1 MELKKYQKQVLGDL
15 DAYLKSLGESK
26 GLASAWS
33 SYWSSKGLLPPQGY
47 HDDIPGAANVCVKV
61 PTGGGKTFI
70 ASCALKHIF
79 DHVPVGKT
87 RFVVWLVPSD
97 AILSQT
103 VANLSNPAH
112 PYRQRINMDFSGK
125 VNVYTKEQ
133 LLNAQNFKPFDVQDN
148 LSIAVFCYA
157 SIRANPKSKDD
168 KKIYQ
173 ENGNLLAF
181 PETYN
186 DPGLKL
192 GDDTPDTALLQVI
205 RQFNPVVVV
214 DESHNAKSE
223 LSIAMLKNVNPSFV
237 FAMTATPTERS
248 NIISYVNA
256 RELKKEHMVKLPVI
270 VYNRPDRN
278 SVINDAVQLRGQLEI
293 KANAA
298 VDAGAEYLR
307 PIVLFQ
313 AQPKTSDDSETFEK
327 IREKLVGKG
336 IPAEQIAIKTANKDE
351 LAKVNLLSPSCPIRY
366 IITINAL
373 KEGWD
378 CPFAYIL
385 ASLANKTSKTDVEQI
400 VGRVLRQ
407 PHAHKYGDAILNLS
421 FVLSCSA
428 DFNGTVKSVVA
439 GLNGA
444 GFSANDYRIADSQE
458 TETPLP
464 LKVQPELGLVPPS
477 DSPEVDTL
485 DDIKEEPIGDAG
497 GLRSCATENETNAQE
512 RVPPSAIGKLIDD
525 ATQKG
530 EQYDKE
536 IQGDA
541 DNSLASPEIPGM
553 KAYKIEAD
561 FADVKDI
568 VIPQF
573 TKEESAGLF
582 SGDDATVLLTEAEL
596 MDDFS
601 LTGKDAI
608 VNFTLDVHDA
618 VQVDISSKGEVTPKT
633 KNLSKAELD
642 WFAAQ
647 FATKPDGE
655 RLKWLTTQAVSTLEQ
670 KNDYCTLSDLKGY
683 VDTVVKALPPA
694 VRDNLTIE
702 LLPSFVQC
710 LSDKIERLAKEH
722 KKQRF
727 ASWITTNVI
736 KCTPMYML
744 PTSISPDK
752 VATHFEKTLYSGEY
766 DDLDGDE
773 TEIINKIIAKDNVR
787 WWHRIKER
795 RPGEFFINGHRKMY
809 PDFLVMTESGNL
821 VVVEVKGPHLDGTDS
836 QEKAELGKTWAAMA
850 GTHFKYFMVFKKAGD
865 GVPGAMLLNDFLNT
879 LAQL

>member
-15 DAYLKSLGESK
+15 DAYLKSLGESV
-26 GLASAWS
+26 GLAGAWRG
-33 SYWSSKGLLPPQGY
+33 YWASKGLLPPQAY

-103 VANLSNPAH
+103 VANLSNPEH

-133 LLNAQNFKPFDVQDN
+133 LLNAQNFNPFDVQEN

-168 KKIYQ
+168 RKIYQ
-173 ENGNLLAF
+173 ENGNLMAF
-181 PETYN
+181 PVSFN
-186 DPGLKL
+186 DPELRL
-192 GDDTPDTALLQVI
+192 GDDTPETALLQVI

-237 FAMTATPTERS
+237 FAMTATPTEKS

-270 VYNRPDRN
+270 VYNRHDRN
-278 SVINDAVQLRGQLEI
+278 SVINDAVQLRGQLEA

-298 VDAGAEYLR
+298 IAAGAEYLR

-336 IPAEQIAIKTANKDE
+336 IPVEQIAIKTANKDE
-351 LAKVNLLSPSCPIRY
+351 LAKVDLLSPGCPIRY

-407 PHAHKYGDAILNLS
+407 PHARKYEDTVLNLS

-444 GFSANDYRIADSQE
+444 GFSANDYRVASSQE
-458 TETPLP
+458 MESSLP
-464 LKVQPELGLVPPS
+464 QSAQPELELAPANESREDNLEDIMDDQIGGTSCDVGNGAGVPPTS
-477 DSPEVDTL
+477 E
-485 DDIKEEPIGDAG
+485 
-497 GLRSCATENETNAQE
+497 
-512 RVPPSAIGKLIDD
+512 IGKIMAD
-525 ATQKG
+525 AAQKG
-530 EQYDKE
+530 EQYE
-536 IQGDA
+536 QENQDA
-541 DNSLASPEIPGM
+541 EDNPLASMEIPGM
-553 KAYKIEAD
+553 KTYKMEAD
-561 FADVKDI
+561 FADAKDI
-568 VIPQF
+568 AIPQF
-573 TKEESAGLF
+573 AKEDSAGLF
-582 SGDDATVLLTEAEL
+582 SGDDATVLLTESEL
-596 MDDFS
+596 MEDFS

-608 VNFTLDVHDA
+608 VNFTLDVSDA
-618 VQVDISSKGEVTPKT
+618 VQVDISSKGEVTPKS

-647 FATKPDGE
+647 FASKPDNE
-655 RLKWLTTQAVSTLEQ
+655 RLKWLTGQVVAILEK
-670 KNDYCTLSDLKGY
+670 KNDFCTLSDLKGY

-694 VRDNLTIE
+694 VRDNLTVE

-710 LSDKIERLAKEH
+710 VNDKIEKLAKEH
-722 KKQRF
+722 KKRRF
-727 ASWITTNVI
+727 AVWADTNAI
-736 KCTPMYML
+736 KCIPMYRL
-744 PTSISPDK
+744 PTGISPDK

-766 DDLDGDE
+766 DDMDGDE
-773 TEIINKIIAKDNVR
+773 TEIINKIIVKDNVR

-795 RPGEFFINGHRKMY
+795 RPGEFYINGYRKMY
-809 PDFLVMTESGNL
+809 PDFLVMTKSGNL
-821 VVVEVKGPHLDGTDS
+821 IVVEVKGSHLDGTDS
-836 QEKAELGKTWAAMA
+836 QEKAEIGKTWADMA

-865 GVPGAMLLNDFLNT
+865 GVPGALLLNDFLNT
-879 LAQL
+879 LALL

>member
-15 DAYLKSLGESK
+15 DAYLKSLDESK
-26 GLASAWS
+26 GLVSAWGG
-33 SYWSSKGLLPPQGY
+33 YWSSKGLMPPQSY
-47 HDDIPGAANVCVKV
+47 YDDIPGAANVCVKV

-103 VANLSNPAH
+103 VANLSNPDH

-133 LLNAQNFKPFDVQDN
+133 LLNAQNFKPFDVQEN

-181 PETYN
+181 PTTFN
-186 DPGLKL
+186 DPELRL
-192 GDDTPDTALLQVI
+192 NDDTPDTALLQVI

-256 RELKKEHMVKLPVI
+256 RELKREHMVKLPVI

-278 SVINDAVQLRGQLEI
+278 SVINDAVQLRGQLEA

-298 VDAGAEYLR
+298 MGEGADYLR

-327 IREKLVGKG
+327 IREKLVSKG
-336 IPAEQIAIKTANKDE
+336 IPAEQVAIKTANKDE
-351 LAKVNLLSPSCPIRY
+351 LAKINLLSPNCPIRY

-407 PHAHKYGDAILNLS
+407 PHAHKYDDAILNLS
-421 FVLSCSA
+421 FVLSCSS
-428 DFNGTVKSVVA
+428 DFNGTVKSVVE

-444 GFSANDYRIADSQE
+444 GFSANDYRIAEAQE
-458 TETPLP
+458 PVTPP
-464 LKVQPELGLVPPS
+464 PQASQPELKLTPPS
-477 DSPEVDTL
+477 DSPEADNL
-485 DDIKEEPIGDAG
+485 DDIKDDPIGDTSSDSGNGA
-497 GLRSCATENETNAQE
+497 AHAPTPE
-512 RVPPSAIGKLIDD
+512 IGALIDD

-530 EQYDKE
+530 EQYEKE
-536 IQGDA
+536 TQGTD
-541 DNSLASPEIPGM
+541 DNPLASMEIPGM
-553 KAYKIEAD
+553 KTYKIEAD
-561 FADVKDI
+561 FADVKDFL
-568 VIPQF
+568 IPQF
-573 TKEESAGLF
+573 TKEEGAGLF

-596 MDDFS
+596 MEDFS
-601 LTGKDAI
+601 LMGKDAI
-608 VNFTLDVHDA
+608 VNFTLDVQDA

-647 FATKPDGE
+647 FASKPDSE
-655 RLKWLTTQAVSTLEQ
+655 RLKWLTSQAVSILEK
-670 KNDYCTLSDLKGY
+670 KNDFCTLSDLKGY
-683 VDTVVKALPPA
+683 VETVVKALPPA

-702 LLPSFVQC
+702 LLPSFVEC
-710 LSDKIERLAKEH
+710 VRNKIERLAKEH

-727 ASWITTNVI
+727 TSWIDTNVI
-736 KCTPMYML
+736 KCTPMYKL
-744 PTSISPDK
+744 PASISPDK

-766 DDLDGDE
+766 DDMDGDE

-795 RPGEFFINGHRKMY
+795 RPGEFFINGHRRMY
-809 PDFLVMTESGNL
+809 PDFLVMTERGNL
-821 VVVEVKGPHLDGTDS
+821 VVVEVKGQHLDGTDS
-836 QEKAELGKTWAAMA
+836 QEKAEIGKTWADMA
-850 GTHFKYFMVFKKAGD
+850 GIHFKYFMVFKKASD
-865 GVPGAMLLNDFLNT
+865 GVPGAMSLNDFLST
-879 LAQL
+879 LANL

>member
-15 DAYLKSLGESK
+15 DAYLKSLDESK
-26 GLASAWS
+26 GLVSAWGG
-33 SYWSSKGLLPPQGY
+33 YWSSKGLMPPQSY
-47 HDDIPGAANVCVKV
+47 YDDIPGAANVCVKV

-103 VANLSNPAH
+103 VANLSNPDH

-133 LLNAQNFKPFDVQDN
+133 LLNAQNFKPFDVQEN

-173 ENGNLLAF
+173 ENGNLMAF
-181 PETYN
+181 PTAFN
-186 DPGLKL
+186 DPELKL
-192 GDDTPDTALLQVI
+192 DDDTPDTALLQVI

-278 SVINDAVQLRGQLEI
+278 SVINDAVQLRGQLEL

-298 VDAGAEYLR
+298 MEAGADYLR

-327 IREKLVGKG
+327 IRGKLVGKG
-336 IPAEQIAIKTANKDE
+336 IPAEQVAIKTANKDE
-351 LAKVNLLSPSCPIRY
+351 LAKVNLLSSACPVRY

-407 PHAHKYGDAILNLS
+407 PHAHKYNDAVLNLS
-421 FVLSCSA
+421 FVLSCSS
-428 DFNGTVKSVVA
+428 DFNGTVKSVVE

-444 GFSANDYRIADSQE
+444 GFSANDYRIAE
-458 TETPLP
+458 APEPATPP
-464 LKVQPELGLVPPS
+464 PQTNQPELKLVPPS
-477 DSPEVDTL
+477 DSPETDNL
-485 DDIKEEPIGDAG
+485 DDITDDPVGDS
-497 GLRSCATENETNAQE
+497 SCAPGNGA
-512 RVPPSAIGKLIDD
+512 PSAPATEIGALIDD
-525 ATQKG
+525 AAQKG
-530 EQYDKE
+530 ELYEKE
-536 IQGDA
+536 TQFAA
-541 DNSLASPEIPGM
+541 DNPLASMEIPGM
-553 KAYKIEAD
+553 KTYKIETS
-561 FADVKDI
+561 FADVKEI

-573 TKEESAGLF
+573 TKEDSAGFF
-582 SGDDATVLLTEAEL
+582 SGDNATALLTEAEL
-596 MDDFS
+596 MEDFS

-608 VNFTLDVHDA
+608 VNFTLDVQDA
-618 VQVDISSKGEVTPKT
+618 VQVDISAKGEVTPKT

-647 FATKPDGE
+647 FAAKPDSE
-655 RLKWLTTQAVSTLEQ
+655 RLKWLTVQAVSMLEK

-683 VDTVVKALPPA
+683 VETVVKALPPA

-702 LLPSFVQC
+702 LLPSFVEC
-710 LSDKIERLAKEH
+710 VRNKIERLAKEH

-727 ASWITTNVI
+727 ASWIDTNVI
-736 KCTPMYML
+736 KCTPMYKL
-744 PTSISPDK
+744 PVSISPDN

-766 DDLDGDE
+766 DDMDGDE
-773 TEIINKIIAKDNVR
+773 TDIINKIIVKDNVR

-795 RPGEFFINGHRKMY
+795 RLGEFFINGYRKMY

-836 QEKAELGKTWAAMA
+836 QEKAEIGKAWADMA

-865 GVPGAMLLNDFLNT
+865 GVSGAMLLNDFLNT

>member
-15 DAYLKSLGESK
+15 DTYLKSLDESK
-26 GLASAWS
+26 GLVSAWGG
-33 SYWSSKGLLPPQGY
+33 YWSSKGLMPPQSY
-47 HDDIPGAANVCVKV
+47 YDDIPGAANVCVKV

-103 VANLSNPAH
+103 VANLSNPDH

-133 LLNAQNFKPFDVQDN
+133 LLNAQNFKPFDVQEN

-181 PETYN
+181 PTTFN
-186 DPGLKL
+186 DPELKL
-192 GDDTPDTALLQVI
+192 NDDTPDTALLQVI

-256 RELKKEHMVKLPVI
+256 RELKREHMVKLPVI

-278 SVINDAVQLRGQLEI
+278 SVINDAVQLRGQLEA

-298 VDAGAEYLR
+298 MGAGADYLR
-307 PIVLFQ
+307 TIVLFQ

-327 IREKLVGKG
+327 IREKLVSKG
-336 IPAEQIAIKTANKDE
+336 IPAEQVAIKTANKDE
-351 LAKVNLLSPSCPIRY
+351 LAKVNLLTPNCPIRY

-407 PHAHKYGDAILNLS
+407 PHAHKYDDAVLNLS
-421 FVLSCSA
+421 FVLSCSS
-428 DFNGTVKSVVA
+428 DFNGTVKSVVE

-444 GFSANDYRIADSQE
+444 GFSANDYRIAEAQD
-458 TETPLP
+458 TETPP
-464 LKVQPELGLVPPS
+464 PQASQPELKLAPPS
-477 DSPEVDTL
+477 DNPEADTL
-485 DDIKEEPIGDAG
+485 DDIKDDPIGDS
-497 GLRSCATENETNAQE
+497 SCGTSDGMSPSPTPGIET
-512 RVPPSAIGKLIDD
+512 LIDV

-530 EQYDKE
+530 EQYEKE
-536 IQGDA
+536 TQDA
-541 DNSLASPEIPGM
+541 DDNPSSSMEIPGM
-553 KAYKIEAD
+553 KTYKIEAD
-561 FADVKDI
+561 FADVKDL

-596 MDDFS
+596 MEDFS

-608 VNFTLDVHDA
+608 VNFTLDVQDA
-618 VQVDISSKGEVTPKT
+618 VQVDISAKGEVTPKT

-647 FATKPDGE
+647 FASKPDSE
-655 RLKWLTTQAVSTLEQ
+655 RLKWLTNQAVSTLEK

-683 VDTVVKALPPA
+683 VDTVVKASPPA
-694 VRDNLTIE
+694 VRDNLTI
-702 LLPSFVQC
+702 
-710 LSDKIERLAKEH
+710 
-722 KKQRF
+722 
-727 ASWITTNVI
+727 
-736 KCTPMYML
+736 
-744 PTSISPDK
+744 
-752 VATHFEKTLYSGEY
+752 
-766 DDLDGDE
+766 
-773 TEIINKIIAKDNVR
+773 
-787 WWHRIKER
+787 
-795 RPGEFFINGHRKMY
+795 
-809 PDFLVMTESGNL
+809 
-821 VVVEVKGPHLDGTDS
+821 
-836 QEKAELGKTWAAMA
+836 
-850 GTHFKYFMVFKKAGD
+850 
-865 GVPGAMLLNDFLNT
+865 
-879 LAQL
+879 

>member
-1 MELKKYQKQVLGDL
+1 MELKKYQKQVLCDL
-15 DAYLKSLGESK
+15 DAYLKSLDESK

-33 SYWSSKGLLPPQGY
+33 GYWSSKGLLPPQGY

-103 VANLSNPAH
+103 VANLSNPDH

-133 LLNAQNFKPFDVQDN
+133 LLNAQNFKPFDVQEN

-192 GDDTPDTALLQVI
+192 GDGTPDTALLQVI
-205 RQFNPVVVV
+205 RQLNPVVVV

-270 VYNRPDRN
+270 VYNRADRN
-278 SVINDAVQLRGQLEI
+278 SVINDAVQLRGQLEA

-298 VDAGAEYLR
+298 MKSGADYLR

-351 LAKVNLLSPSCPIRY
+351 LAKVDILSSACPVRY

-407 PHAHKYGDAILNLS
+407 PHARRHGDAVLNLS

-444 GFSANDYRIADSQE
+444 GFSADDYRVAEAKEAESPALQKI
-458 TETPLP
+458 
-464 LKVQPELGLVPPS
+464 QPELVLAPPGDSLERDDLDDIKDDPIAAPPS
-477 DSPEVDTL
+477 DSGSA
-485 DDIKEEPIGDAG
+485 EPTA
-497 GLRSCATENETNAQE
+497 
-512 RVPPSAIGKLIDD
+512 PMPAIGELIAD

-530 EQYDKE
+530 EEYDRE
-536 IQGDA
+536 IEESEG
-541 DNSLASPEIPGM
+541 SHLASMEVPGM
-553 KAYKIEAD
+553 KAYKMESE
-561 FADVKDI
+561 FADVKDF

-573 TKEESAGLF
+573 TKEDSAGFF

-596 MDDFS
+596 MEDFS

-618 VQVDISSKGEVTPKT
+618 VQVDISDKGEVTPKT

-647 FATKPDGE
+647 FASKPDGE
-655 RLKWLTTQAVSTLEQ
+655 RLKWLTSQAVSILEK

-683 VDTVVKALPPA
+683 VDTVVKALPPI
-694 VRDNLTIE
+694 VRDNLTVE

-710 LSDKIERLAKEH
+710 VSDKIERLAREH

-727 ASWITTNVI
+727 ASWIDTNVV
-736 KCTPMYML
+736 KCTPMYKL
-744 PTSISPDK
+744 PASISSDK

-766 DDLDGDE
+766 DDMDGDE
-773 TEIINKIIAKDNVR
+773 TEIIGKIIAKDNVR

-836 QEKAELGKTWAAMA
+836 QEKSEIGKTWADMA

-865 GVPGAMLLNDFLNT
+865 GVPGAMLLNDFLST

>member
-1 MELKKYQKQVLGDL
+1 MELKTYQKQVLGDL
-15 DAYLKSLGESK
+15 DAYLKSLDESK
-26 GLASAWS
+26 GLVSAWS
-33 SYWSSKGLLPPQGY
+33 GYWASKGLMPPQTY

-70 ASCALKHIF
+70 ASCALKHMF

-103 VANLSNPAH
+103 VANLSNPDH

-133 LLNAQNFKPFDVQDN
+133 LLNAQNFKPFDVQEN

-181 PETYN
+181 PTTFN
-186 DPGLKL
+186 DTELKL
-192 GDDTPDTALLQVI
+192 NDDTPDTALLQVI

-278 SVINDAVQLRGQLEI
+278 SVINDAVQLRGQLEA

-298 VDAGAEYLR
+298 MKAGADYLR

-327 IREKLVGKG
+327 IREKLVSKG
-336 IPAEQIAIKTANKDE
+336 IPAEQVAIKTANKDE
-351 LAKVNLLSPSCPIRY
+351 LAKVNLISPNCPIRY

-407 PHAHKYGDAILNLS
+407 PHARKYDDAVLNLS
-421 FVLSCSA
+421 FVLSCSS
-428 DFNGTVKSVVA
+428 DFNGTVKSVVE

-444 GFSANDYRIADSQE
+444 GFSADDYRIAEAQEVEAQVSQK
-458 TETPLP
+458 T
-464 LKVQPELGLVPPS
+464 QPELVFAPPS
-477 DSPEVDTL
+477 EDLGDDNL
-485 DDIKEEPIGDAG
+485 DDIKDEPIVAPN
-497 GLRSCATENETNAQE
+497 SETASGE
-512 RVPPSAIGKLIDD
+512 SSVPPPAIGTLIAD

-530 EQYDKE
+530 EKYDKE
-536 IQGDA
+536 IEEA
-541 DNSLASPEIPGM
+541 DDNPLSSMEIPGM
-553 KAYKIEAD
+553 KTYKMEAD
-561 FADVKDI
+561 FAEVKDL

-573 TKEESAGLF
+573 TKEDGAGLF
-582 SGDDATVLLTEAEL
+582 SGDNATVLLTEAEL
-596 MDDFS
+596 MEGFS

-618 VQVDISSKGEVTPKT
+618 VQVDISDKGEVTPKT

-647 FATKPDGE
+647 FATKPDSE
-655 RLKWLTTQAVSTLEQ
+655 RLRWLTSQAVSILEK

-702 LLPSFVQC
+702 LLPSFVEC
-710 LSDKIERLAKEH
+710 VRNKIERLAKEH

-727 ASWITTNVI
+727 ASWVNTNVI
-736 KCTPMYML
+736 KCTPMYKL
-744 PTSISPDK
+744 SASISPDK
-752 VATHFEKTLYSGEY
+752 VSTHFEKTLYSGEY
-766 DDLDGDE
+766 DDMDGDE
-773 TEIINKIIAKDNVR
+773 TDIINKIIAKDNVR

-836 QEKAELGKTWAAMA
+836 QEKAEIGKTWADMA

>member
-15 DAYLKSLGESK
+15 DAYLKSLGESA
-26 GLASAWS
+26 GLAGAWRG
-33 SYWSSKGLLPPQGY
+33 YWASKGLLPPQAY

-103 VANLSNPAH
+103 VANLSNPEH

-133 LLNAQNFKPFDVQDN
+133 LLNAQNFNPFDVQEN

-168 KKIYQ
+168 RKIYQ
-173 ENGNLLAF
+173 ENGNLMAF
-181 PETYN
+181 PVSFN
-186 DPGLKL
+186 DPELRL
-192 GDDTPDTALLQVI
+192 GDDTPETALLQVI

-237 FAMTATPTERS
+237 FAMTATPTEKS

-270 VYNRPDRN
+270 VYNRHDRN
-278 SVINDAVQLRGQLEI
+278 SVINDAVQLRGQLEA

-298 VDAGAEYLR
+298 IAAGAEYLR

-336 IPAEQIAIKTANKDE
+336 IPVEQIAIKTANKDE
-351 LAKVNLLSPSCPIRY
+351 LAKVDLLSPGCPIRY

-407 PHAHKYGDAILNLS
+407 PHARKYEDTVLNLS

-444 GFSANDYRIADSQE
+444 GFSANDYRVASSQE
-458 TETPLP
+458 MESSLP
-464 LKVQPELGLVPPS
+464 QSAQPELELAPANESQEDDLEDIMDDHIDGTSCDVGNGAALPTT
-477 DSPEVDTL
+477 PE
-485 DDIKEEPIGDAG
+485 
-497 GLRSCATENETNAQE
+497 
-512 RVPPSAIGKLIDD
+512 IGKIMAD
-525 ATQKG
+525 AAQKG
-530 EQYDKE
+530 EQYE
-536 IQGDA
+536 QENQDA
-541 DNSLASPEIPGM
+541 EDNPLASMEIPGM
-553 KAYKIEAD
+553 KTYKMEAD
-561 FADVKDI
+561 FADAKDI
-568 VIPQF
+568 AIPQF
-573 TKEESAGLF
+573 VKEDSAGLF
-582 SGDDATVLLTEAEL
+582 SGDDATVLLTESEL
-596 MDDFS
+596 MEDFS

-608 VNFTLDVHDA
+608 VNFTLDVSDA
-618 VQVDISSKGEVTPKT
+618 VQVDISSKGEVTPKS

-647 FATKPDGE
+647 FASKPDSE
-655 RLKWLTTQAVSTLEQ
+655 RLKWLTGQVVANLEK

-683 VDTVVKALPPA
+683 VDTVIKALPPA
-694 VRDNLTIE
+694 VRDNLTVE

-710 LSDKIERLAKEH
+710 VNDKIEKLAKEH
-722 KKQRF
+722 KKRRF
-727 ASWITTNVI
+727 AMWADTNAI
-736 KCTPMYML
+736 KCIPMYRL
-744 PTSISPDK
+744 PAGISPDK

-766 DDLDGDE
+766 DDMDGDE
-773 TEIINKIIAKDNVR
+773 TDIINKIIIKDNVR

-795 RPGEFFINGHRKMY
+795 RPGEFFINGCRKIY
-809 PDFLVMTESGNL
+809 PDFLVMTKSGNL
-821 VVVEVKGPHLDGTDS
+821 IVVEVKGSHLDGTDS
-836 QEKAELGKTWAAMA
+836 QEKAEIGKTWADMA

-865 GVPGAMLLNDFLNT
+865 GVHGALLLNDFLNT
-879 LAQL
+879 IALL

>member
-1 MELKKYQKQVLGDL
+1 MELKKYQKQVLDDL
-15 DAYLKSLGESK
+15 DSYLNSIGEST
-26 GLASAWS
+26 GLAGAWS
-33 SYWSSKGLLPPQGY
+33 GYWSSKGLMPPQSY
-47 HDDIPGAANVCVKV
+47 HDDIPGVANVCVKV

-70 ASCALKHIF
+70 ATCALKHIF
-79 DHVPVGKT
+79 DHVSVGKT

-103 VANLSNPAH
+103 VANLSNPGH
-112 PYRQRINMDFSGK
+112 PYRQRINVDFSGK

-133 LLNAQNFKPFDVQDN
+133 LLNAQNFKPFDVQEN

-173 ENGNLLAF
+173 ENGNLLSFPSAF
-181 PETYN
+181 N
-186 DPGLKL
+186 DPDLKL
-192 GDDTPDTALLQVI
+192 TDDTPDTALLQVI

-214 DESHNAKSE
+214 DECHNAKSE
-223 LSIAMLKNVNPSFV
+223 LSIAMLRNVNPSFV
-237 FAMTATPTERS
+237 FAMTATPTEKS

-278 SVINDAVQLRGQLEI
+278 SVINDAVQLRAQLEA

-298 VDAGAEYLR
+298 MKVETDYLR

-327 IREKLVGKG
+327 IRDKLVDKG
-336 IPAEQIAIKTANKDE
+336 IPIEQIAIKTASKDE
-351 LAKVNLLSPSCPIRY
+351 LARVNLLSPACSVRY
-366 IITINAL
+366 IITVNAL

-407 PHAHKYGDAILNLS
+407 PHAHKYDDAVLNLS

-444 GFSANDYRIADSQE
+444 GFSANDYRIAEVQE
-458 TETPLP
+458 AENHVPQTN
-464 LKVQPELGLVPPS
+464 QPELELA
-477 DSPEVDTL
+477 PEGEDHCDDNL
-485 DDIKEEPIGDAG
+485 DDIKDDPIVAPSGDVE
-497 GLRSCATENETNAQE
+497 SVEHTT
-512 RVPPSAIGKLIDD
+512 VGKLIDD

-530 EQYDKE
+530 EKYDKE
-536 IQGDA
+536 IEEVEG
-541 DNSLASPEIPGM
+541 NPLASMEIPGM
-553 KAYKIEAD
+553 KTYVMEEDYI
-561 FADVKDI
+561 DVKEFA
-568 VIPQF
+568 IPQF
-573 TKEESAGLF
+573 TKEDSAGFF

-596 MDDFS
+596 MEGFS

-618 VQVDISSKGEVTPKT
+618 VQVDISSKGEVMPKT

-647 FATKPDGE
+647 FASKPDNE
-655 RLKWLTTQAVSTLEQ
+655 RLKWLISQAVSILEK

-683 VDTVVKALPPA
+683 VEMVVKALPPA

-702 LLPSFVQC
+702 LLPSFV
-710 LSDKIERLAKEH
+710 RA
-722 KKQRF
+722 
-727 ASWITTNVI
+727 
-736 KCTPMYML
+736 
-744 PTSISPDK
+744 
-752 VATHFEKTLYSGEY
+752 
-766 DDLDGDE
+766 
-773 TEIINKIIAKDNVR
+773 
-787 WWHRIKER
+787 
-795 RPGEFFINGHRKMY
+795 
-809 PDFLVMTESGNL
+809 
-821 VVVEVKGPHLDGTDS
+821 
-836 QEKAELGKTWAAMA
+836 
-850 GTHFKYFMVFKKAGD
+850 
-865 GVPGAMLLNDFLNT
+865 
-879 LAQL
+879 

>member
-15 DAYLKSLGESK
+15 DAYLKSLDESK

-33 SYWSSKGLLPPQGY
+33 GYWTSKGLLPPQGY

-103 VANLSNPAH
+103 VANLSNSAH

-133 LLNAQNFKPFDVQDN
+133 LLNAQNFKPFDVQEN

-298 VDAGAEYLR
+298 MNAGAEYLR

-407 PHAHKYGDAILNLS
+407 PHAHKYDDAVLNLS

-458 TETPLP
+458 SEA
-464 LKVQPELGLVPPS
+464 PEPQKSQQELVFAPPGEERGD
-477 DSPEVDTL
+477 DSL
-485 DDIKEEPIGDAG
+485 DDINDEPIVDAG
-497 GLRSCATENETNAQE
+497 GTRSVATETDADATK
-512 RVPPSAIGKLIDD
+512 RVPPGIIGKLIDD

-530 EQYDKE
+530 EKYDQE
-536 IQGDA
+536 IEAAGE
-541 DNSLASPEIPGM
+541 SPLASMEVPGM
-553 KAYKIEAD
+553 KAYKIESD
-561 FADVKDI
+561 FADAKDFA
-568 VIPQF
+568 IPQF
-573 TKEESAGLF
+573 TKEDGAGFF

-596 MDDFS
+596 MEDFS

-608 VNFTLDVHDA
+608 VNFSLDVHDA
-618 VQVDISSKGEVTPKT
+618 VQVDISEKGEVTPKT

-647 FATKPDGE
+647 FASKPDGE
-655 RLKWLTTQAVSTLEQ
+655 RLKWLTSQAVSILEK
-670 KNDYCTLSDLKGY
+670 KNDYCTRTDLKGY
-683 VDTVVKALPPA
+683 VETVVKALPSA
-694 VRDNLTIE
+694 VRDNLTVE

-710 LSDKIERLAKEH
+710 VSDKIERLAKEH
-722 KKQRF
+722 RKQRF
-727 ASWITTNVI
+727 ASWVDTNVI
-736 KCTPMYML
+736 KCTPMYKL
-744 PTSISPDK
+744 PASISPDK

-766 DDLDGDE
+766 DDMDGDE
-773 TEIINKIIAKDNVR
+773 TEIIGKIIAKDNVR
-787 WWHRIKER
+787 WWHRVKER
-795 RPGEFFINGHRKMY
+795 RPGEFFINGYKKMF

-821 VVVEVKGPHLDGTDS
+821 VAVEVKGPHLDGTDS
-836 QEKAELGKTWAAMA
+836 QEKAEIGKAWADMA

>member
-15 DAYLKSLGESK
+15 DAYLQSLDESK
-26 GLASAWS
+26 GLTSAWS
-33 SYWSSKGLLPPQGY
+33 GYWLSKGLMPPQSY

-87 RFVVWLVPSD
+87 RFVLWLVPSD

-133 LLNAQNFKPFDVQDN
+133 LLNAQNFKPFDVQEN

-298 VDAGAEYLR
+298 MSAGAAYLR

-336 IPAEQIAIKTANKDE
+336 IPADQIAIKTANKDE
-351 LAKVNLLSPSCPIRY
+351 LAKVNLLSPNCPIRY
-366 IITINAL
+366 IVTINAL

-378 CPFAYIL
+378 CPFAYVL

-407 PHAHKYGDAILNLS
+407 PHAHKYGDAVLNLS

-444 GFSANDYRIADSQE
+444 GFSADDYRIAE
-458 TETPLP
+458 T
-464 LKVQPELGLVPPS
+464 
-477 DSPEVDTL
+477 
-485 DDIKEEPIGDAG
+485 DAG
-497 GLRSCATENETNAQE
+497 GSRSCATENAADAQE
-512 RVPPSAIGKLIDD
+512 RVPPVVEQDLFDDIKDDPVDTTGESRSCATGNAADAQERVPPAIGVLIDD

-530 EQYDKE
+530 EKYDQE
-536 IQGDA
+536 IEAAGERP
-541 DNSLASPEIPGM
+541 LAGMEVPGM
-553 KAYKIEAD
+553 KAYKMESD
-561 FADVKDI
+561 FADAKDFA
-568 VIPQF
+568 IPQF
-573 TKEESAGLF
+573 TKEDGAGFF

-601 LTGKDAI
+601 LMGKDAI
-608 VNFTLDVHDA
+608 VNFTLDIHDA
-618 VQVDISSKGEVTPKT
+618 VQVDISEKGEVTPKT

-647 FATKPDGE
+647 FASKPDGE
-655 RLKWLTTQAVSTLEQ
+655 RLKWLTSQAVSVLEK
-670 KNDYCTLSDLKGY
+670 KNDYCTRTDLKGY
-683 VDTVVKALPPA
+683 VETVVKALPPA
-694 VRDNLTIE
+694 IRDNLTVE

-710 LSDKIERLAKEH
+710 VSDKIERLAKEH
-722 KKQRF
+722 RKQRF
-727 ASWITTNVI
+727 ASWVDTNVI
-736 KCTPMYML
+736 KCTPMYKL
-744 PTSISPDK
+744 PASISPDK

-766 DDLDGDE
+766 DDMDGDE
-773 TEIINKIIAKDNVR
+773 TEIIGKIIAKDNVR
-787 WWHRIKER
+787 WWHRVKER
-795 RPGEFFINGHRKMY
+795 RPGEFFINGYKKMF

-821 VVVEVKGPHLDGTDS
+821 VAVEVKGPHLDGTDS
-836 QEKAELGKTWAAMA
+836 QEKAEIGKAWADMA